1 MKKVCL
7 IVTDGFEEAEAVAT
21 FAILRRAGLTVDIFS
36 LTQGN
41 ATGRFGLT
49 CTALKPFSQLSGADY
64 DALVLPGGPQYAA
77 LEKSAGVQALLKEF
91 ITANKVVAAICASPT
106 ILGRAGY
113 LKGKKYTCFTSM
125 NADFGGTFTGDYV
138 TVDGNIITG
147 KSAAATID
155 FGLTIVEKLLGH
167 EKADEVK
174 KSIYYQGT
182 GQK

>member
-36 LTQGN
+36 LTEGN
-41 ATGRFGLT
+41 AMGRFGLV
-49 CTALKPFSQLSGADY
+49 CTALKPFSQLNGANY

-91 ITANKVVAAICASPT
+91 IIANKVVAAICASPT

-113 LKGKKYTCFTSM
+113 LKGKTYTCFTAM
-125 NADFGGTFTGDYV
+125 NEDFGGHFTGAY
-138 TVDGNIITG
+138 TATDGNIITG
-147 KSAAATID
+147 QSAAASID
-155 FGLTIVEKLLGH
+155 FGFAIAEKLLGKQVA
-167 EKADEVK
+167 EQIK
-174 KSIYYQGT
+174 KSIYY
-182 GQK
+182 K